1 LQVPGKSMAAQSTMV
16 IDYLTLSDRELLADC
31 RVHTYRASG
40 PGGQKRNKTDSAV
53 RLHHQPS
60 GLIVVGTESRSQ
72 HENKAR
78 ALRRLRQAIALNCRT
93 KIEAEVFTPPAVVES
108 CRTRQGRLEVGP
120 RDHRFWLVAGTLLD
134 ALASAEGSVREA
146 SRLLGITSANL
157 VKLLRSHPKLWAKAN
172 ELRRA
177 YGRSPLK

>member
-1 LQVPGKSMAAQSTMV
+1 MLAQVTSALAW
-16 IDYLTLSDRELLADC
+16 LTLSDRQLLVEC

-53 RLHHQPS
+53 RLQHRPS

-78 ALRRLRQAIALNCRT
+78 ALGRLRQAIALNCRT
-93 KIEAEVFTPPAVVES
+93 RLDPDHFVLPAVVQS
-108 CRTRQGRLEVGP
+108 CRTRDGRLVVGR
-120 RDHRFWLVAGTLLD
+120 RDDRFWLVASTVLD
-134 ALASAEGSVREA
+134 ALATAEGGIRQA
-146 SRLLGITSANL
+146 AKLLGITSANL
-157 VKLLRSHPKLWAKAN
+157 GKLLRSHPKLWAQAN

-177 YGRSPLK
+177 YRRSPLK